1 MMRSEGTAIISWE
14 QPCPSTVCI
23 RMFDLAPALD
33 TAARGVVLTA
43 AALLWV
49 AALVRVVGLRSF
61 SKMTAFDF
69 VATVATGSLL
79 AAAATAA
86 SWRAFAQVL
95 VAMVALL
102 AAQACLA
109 FMRGRNDRFRELIG
123 NTPVLL
129 MENGVFCERALL
141 LTRVAREDVLAK
153 IRSANA
159 LQLSDVRAV
168 VLENTGDISVLHGEL
183 VDEKLLR
190 GVRRVT

>member
-1 MMRSEGTAIISWE
+1 
-14 QPCPSTVCI
+14 
-23 RMFDLAPALD
+23 MFDLAPALD